1 MATLLIK
8 QAQVVATMNDA
19 EQELTDA
26 SIFIR
31 DRVIEAVG
39 PSDTLPDTADRVIDA
54 RGHVVIPGLIN
65 THHHMVQSLTKAVP
79 VSQNAELFAWLK
91 GLYPIWAG
99 LTPEMVRV
107 STQVAMAELLLSGCT
122 TTSDHLYIYPNGVR
136 LDDSIDGARA
146 IGMRFVA
153 TRGSMSVGESQGGL
167 PPDHV
172 VEKEDVIL
180 KDTQRLIET
189 YHDDSFGAMLNVSVA
204 PCSPFSV
211 SQDLMRVSAELARS
225 HGVRLHTHLAENDHD
240 LAYSQAHFNCTPTQY
255 AAELG
260 WVGEDVWHAHCVKLD
275 DEGISLFAAT
285 RTGVAHCP
293 CSNMR
298 LASGIAP
305 IRKMVDAGVPV
316 GLGVDGSASN
326 DAAHLLNEA
335 RQAMLLARVVR
346 AMQAP
351 EIRDGR
357 TFLGCDLGPAEM
369 TPRDALRLGTRGS
382 AAVLGRA
389 RDIGQITPGYCAD
402 LALFKMD
409 SLGFAGGAV
418 HDPVG
423 ALLLCASAQANHVVV
438 NGRVVVDAGHL
449 TTVDL
454 PVLVEQHNRLA
465 VQLVR
470 SAGA

>member
-8 QAQVVATMNDA
+8 RAQVVATMNDA

-225 HGVRLHTHLAENDHD
+225 HGALAH
-240 LAYSQAHFNCTPTQY
+240 P
-255 AAELG
+255 
-260 WVGEDVWHAHCVKLD
+260 
-275 DEGISLFAAT
+275 
-285 RTGVAHCP
+285 
-293 CSNMR
+293 
-298 LASGIAP
+298 SGRERP
-305 IRKMVDAGVPV
+305 
-316 GLGVDGSASN
+316 
-326 DAAHLLNEA
+326 
-335 RQAMLLARVVR
+335 
-346 AMQAP
+346 
-351 EIRDGR
+351 
-357 TFLGCDLGPAEM
+357 
-369 TPRDALRLGTRGS
+369 
-382 AAVLGRA
+382 
-389 RDIGQITPGYCAD
+389 
-402 LALFKMD
+402 
-409 SLGFAGGAV
+409 
-418 HDPVG
+418 
-423 ALLLCASAQANHVVV
+423 
-438 NGRVVVDAGHL
+438 
-449 TTVDL
+449 
-454 PVLVEQHNRLA
+454 
-465 VQLVR
+465 
-470 SAGA
+470 

>member
-1 MATLLIK
+1 M
-8 QAQVVATMNDA
+8 
-19 EQELTDA
+19 
-26 SIFIR
+26 
-31 DRVIEAVG
+31 IEAVG

-172 VEKEDVIL
+172 VEKEDAIL

-335 RQAMLLARVVR
+335 RQAMLLARVGR

-409 SLGFAGGAV
+409 SLRLRGRCRTRPGRRIAAVRQRTGQPCGGEW
-418 HDPVG
+418 PRG
-423 ALLLCASAQANHVVV
+423 
-438 NGRVVVDAGHL
+438 G
-449 TTVDL
+449 
-454 PVLVEQHNRLA
+454 
-465 VQLVR
+465 
-470 SAGA
+470 

>member
-8 QAQVVATMNDA
+8 NAQVVATMDDA
-19 EQELTDA
+19 QKEWVDG

-31 DRVIEAVG
+31 DNLIESVG
-39 PSDTLPDTADRVIDA
+39 PADAMPNSADRVIDA
-54 RGHVVIPGLIN
+54 RGHVVTPGLIN

-99 LTPEMVRV
+99 LTPDMVRV

-122 TTSDHLYIYPNGVR
+122 TSSDHLYIYPNGVR

-153 TRGSMSVGESQGGL
+153 TRGSMSVGESKGGL
-167 PPDHV
+167 PPDRV
-172 VEKEDVIL
+172 VEDEDAIL
-180 KDTQRLIET
+180 TETRRLIEGH
-189 YHDDSFGAMLNVSVA
+189 HDASFGSMLNVAVA

-211 SQDLMRVSAELARS
+211 SRDLMRVSAELARS
-225 HGVRLHTHLAENDHD
+225 YGVRLHTHLAENDHD
-240 LAYSQAHFNCTPTQY
+240 LAYSQATFNCTPTQY
-255 AAELG
+255 AEDLG

-275 DEGISLFAAT
+275 DAGISLFAAT

-305 IRKMVDAGVPV
+305 IRKMLDAGVPV

-326 DAAHLLNEA
+326 DAAHILNEA
-335 RQAMLLARVVR
+335 RQAMLLARVGR
-346 AMQAP
+346 AMQPP
-351 EIRDGR
+351 EVRNGQ
-357 TFLGCDLGPAEM
+357 TFFGCDLGPSEM
-369 TPRDALRLGTRGS
+369 TPRDALRLATRGS
-382 AAVLGRA
+382 AQVLGRA

-402 LALFKMD
+402 LALFKLD

-423 ALLLCASAQANHVVV
+423 ALMLCASAQANHVVV
-438 NGRVVVDAGHL
+438 NGRVVVSSGEL

-454 PVLVEQHNRLA
+454 PVLIEQHNHYA
-465 VQLVR
+465 KALVNAR
-470 SAGA
+470 

>member
-8 QAQVVATMNDA
+8 RAQVVATMNDA
-19 EQELTDA
+19 QQELTDA

-31 DRVIEAVG
+31 DHVIEAVG
-39 PSDTLPDTADRVIDA
+39 PSDSLPDTADRVINA

-172 VEKEDVIL
+172 VEKEDAIL

-225 HGVRLHTHLAENDHD
+225 RGVRLHTHLAENDHD

-335 RQAMLLARVVR
+335 RQAMLLARVGR

-357 TFLGCDLGPAEM
+357 TFLGCDLGPAAM
-369 TPRDALRLGTRGS
+369 LRVS
-382 AAVLGRA
+382 
-389 RDIGQITPGYCAD
+389 
-402 LALFKMD
+402 
-409 SLGFAGGAV
+409 S
-418 HDPVG
+418 
-423 ALLLCASAQANHVVV
+423 LLLTSPKKCSTIFL
-438 NGRVVVDAGHL
+438 NGRVVRK
-449 TTVDL
+449 
-454 PVLVEQHNRLA
+454 N
-465 VQLVR
+465 
-470 SAGA
+470 